1 MTASWGP
8 AMEAEVAY
16 RHAQIRAQMG
26 HRRRG
31 WFRRTHTSTRTAP
44 VTRAE

>member
-8 AMEAEVAY
+8 AMDAEIAY
-16 RHAQIRAQMG
+16 RHAQVRAQVG

-31 WFRRTHTSTRTAP
+31 WFRRAQPGTRTAP
-44 VTRAE
+44 VKRGE